1 MSFRTHANTVPVE
14 TTPNLQLA
22 AYGGMMQPGIMTQP
36 GMMMQP
42 GMGMMDPSMLQM
54 NIMMQEQ
61 TNQSLIY
68 GTPMQTNLI
77 PLGGY
82 NNGGAF
88 IQQANITIAGTKTKS
103 TNACCMISTLVCG
116 TCCIF
121 PLCFMCCA
129 WWKKIV
135 FPRFELS
142 V

>member
-1 MSFRTHANTVPVE
+1 
-14 TTPNLQLA
+14 
-22 AYGGMMQPGIMTQP
+22 MQPGMMTQP
-36 GMMMQP
+36 GME
-42 GMGMMDPSMLQM
+42 MMDPSMMQM
-54 NIMMQEQ
+54 NMMMQQQ

-68 GTPMQTNLI
+68 GASMQTNLI
-77 PLGGY
+77 TVGGF

-103 TNACCMISTLVCG
+103 TNVCCMVSTLVCS
-116 TCCIF
+116 CCIF